1 MNTESTFSLKEFI
14 LQNNLTNSKID
25 ENQCILNDDIEY
37 PSFSISGIETKSLI
51 IKKGVFKSL
60 TINSGDFSYGIS
72 IEGGTFEYLQF
83 TGLLHIGES
92 SNKWRTRNPIIKG
105 GTFHN
110 FSIEDCFLTQDF
122 EINGG
127 TFENGIH
134 LTGHVN
140 LQSTFAITG
149 GIFKKSINI
158 SRVRLRSTR
167 VSPSAVVIFNFELY
181 HDCRINIEG
190 NDVIKIII
198 GKFSIHQLSQYIS
211 IENISIFQ
219 LNFSSFD
226 SQSSNIFSIKNCNIS
241 SISLSHFNNHGKITF
256 NHISPIEQNVF
267 NNIKFGNFSR
277 SSGNNS
283 EPIEQKFSNMLS
295 PSKSITISH
304 SNVGNLDFISC
315 KLENYKLFI
324 NSSKLLNIFYTN
336 TTFPEKIEVSSL
348 KNLSKD
354 EILFK
359 LKDIYEQLQTVSSKQ
374 GDKNNSIHW
383 QAKSQECYEKTLSYK
398 NLDWWMLKANKL
410 SNNYRRNWLQGV
422 FFTIISALVF
432 YIPLVLCSDGNLNI
446 CVTPSQCNTL
456 ESLSYF
462 FKTHFSN
469 FFEFLNPAHKVDF
482 LKIEVQD
489 NFKPLSGFF
498 DFFGRLFI
506 GFGIYQTIQA
516 FRKLGK
522 GGD

>member
-25 ENQCILNDDIEY
+25 ENRCILNDDIEY
-37 PSFSISGIETKSLI
+37 PSFSINGGDTKSII
-51 IKKGVFKSL
+51 IKKGTFKSL

-83 TGLLHIGES
+83 SGLLHIGES
-92 SNKWRTRNPIIKG
+92 SNKWRKRIPVIKG
-105 GTFHN
+105 GIFKN
-110 FSIEDCFLTQDF
+110 FRISGCILTQDF

-127 TFENGIH
+127 TFENGVII
-134 LTGHVN
+134 TENVSFQN
-140 LQSTFAITG
+140 TFSITG
-149 GIFKKSINI
+149 GDFKKPINI
-158 SRVRLRSTR
+158 SRNEIKSTLIY
-167 VSPSAVVIFNFELY
+167 PSFVVILNFEVT
-181 HDCRINIEG
+181 HDCKINIKG
-190 NDVIKIII
+190 NQAIKIII
-198 GKFSIHQLSQYIS
+198 GRFAIHQLSQYIS
-211 IENISIFQ
+211 IENTSIFQ
-219 LNFSSFD
+219 LGFSSFD
-226 SQSSNIFSIKNCNIS
+226 NQSSNIFSIKNCNIS
-241 SISLSHFNNHGKITF
+241 NISLFHFNNHGKITF
-256 NHISPIEQNVF
+256 NNISPIEQNVF

-295 PSKSITISH
+295 PSKSLTISH

-336 TTFPEKIEVSSL
+336 TTFPEKIEVSASN
-348 KNLSKD
+348 NLSKD

-383 QAKSQECYEKTLSYK
+383 LAKSQECYEKTLSYK

-432 YIPLVLCSDGNLNI
+432 YIPLVLCSDGNFNI